1 LELIVTDNR
10 KNQRFELRL
19 PFELVRS
26 GNRGQFIHGVTM
38 NLSSSGVLFEAEQ
51 SLPVGEIIEYYISL
65 PTGHNPEEDVRL
77 RCMGKV
83 IRSHDRYAAATMERY
98 EFVRTRPT
106 HFDGSLA
113 TEAAAS

>member
-38 NLSSSGVLFEAEQ
+38 NLSSSGVLFESEQ
-51 SLPVGEIIEYYISL
+51 YLPVGEIIEYYISL

-98 EFVRTRPT
+98 EFVRTRPAQ
-106 HFDGSLA
+106 FEVNLA